1 MKKIEI
7 NLTVEEINVILSAL
21 IELPF
26 KQVSNLIVNI
36 KEQAENK
43 LKEVNE

>member
-1 MKKIEI
+1 MNKIEI

-26 KQVSNLIVNI
+26 KQVSNLIGNI